1 MTSLPDLIGYAGV
14 FMVLVAYTL
23 LQARRMDGNGV
34 MYPLVNL
41 IGAILILISLFYKPN
56 MPAIVMEAA
65 WAVVSVVGIYFA
77 LRARK
82 KHRETE

>member
-14 FMVLVAYTL
+14 LMVLIAYSF

-34 MYPLVNL
+34 LYPLINL
-41 IGAILILISLFYKPN
+41 IGAILILISLLYKPN

-65 WAVVSVVGIYFA
+65 WAVVSVIGIFFA
-77 LRARK
+77 FRARK
-82 KHRETE
+82 KTK

>member
-1 MTSLPDLIGYAGV
+1 MSSWPDLIGYAGV

-34 MYPLVNL
+34 WYPLINL
-41 IGAILILISLFYKPN
+41 VGAILILISLLYKPN

-65 WAVVSVVGIYFA
+65 WVVVSVIGIFFA
-77 LRARK
+77 IKARGK
-82 KHRETE
+82 PKS

>member
-1 MTSLPDLIGYAGV
+1 MSSGPDLIGYAGV

-34 MYPLVNL
+34 LYPLINL
-41 IGAILILISLFYKPN
+41 IGAILILISLHYKPN

-65 WAVVSVVGIYFA
+65 WAVVSVVGIFFA
-77 LRARK
+77 IRAREK
-82 KHRETE
+82 NKQ

>member
-1 MTSLPDLIGYAGV
+1 MSSGPDLIGYAGV

-34 MYPLVNL
+34 LYPLINL
-41 IGAILILISLFYKPN
+41 IGAILILISLLYKPN

-65 WAVVSVVGIYFA
+65 WAVVSVIGIFFA
-77 LRARK
+77 FRAK
-82 KHRETE
+82 QKTKL

>member
-1 MTSLPDLIGYAGV
+1 MSSGPDLIGYAGV

-34 MYPLVNL
+34 LYPLVNL

-65 WAVVSVVGIYFA
+65 WAVVSIAGIVFVI
-77 LRARK
+77 RRRQK
-82 KHRETE
+82 NKE

>member
-1 MTSLPDLIGYAGV
+1 MTSFPDLIGYAGV

-34 MYPLVNL
+34 WYPLINL
-41 IGAILILISLFYKPN
+41 VGAILILISLLYKPN

-65 WAVVSVVGIYFA
+65 WVVVSIVGIFFA
-77 LRARK
+77 IRARK
-82 KHRETE
+82 KQK

>member
-1 MTSLPDLIGYAGV
+1 MTSWTDLIGYVGV

-34 MYPLVNL
+34 WYPLINL
-41 IGAILILISLFYKPN
+41 VGAILILISLLYKPN

-65 WAVVSVVGIYFA
+65 WVVVSVVGIFFA
-77 LRARK
+77 IKARSK
-82 KHRETE
+82 PKS

>member
-1 MTSLPDLIGYAGV
+1 MSSGPDLIGYAGV

-34 MYPLVNL
+34 LYPLINL
-41 IGAILILISLFYKPN
+41 IGAVLILISLLYKPN

-65 WAVVSVVGIYFA
+65 WVVVSVVGIFFA
-77 LRARK
+77 IRTRRK
-82 KHRETE
+82 QQ

>member
-1 MTSLPDLIGYAGV
+1 MSSWPDLIGYAGV

-34 MYPLVNL
+34 CYPLINL
-41 IGAILILISLFYKPN
+41 VGAILILISLLYKPN

-65 WAVVSVVGIYFA
+65 WVVVSVIGIFFA
-77 LRARK
+77 VRTRQK
-82 KHRETE
+82 TKP

>member
-1 MTSLPDLIGYAGV
+1 MTSFPDFVGYAGV

-34 MYPLVNL
+34 WYPLINL
-41 IGAILILISLFYKPN
+41 VGAILILISLLYKPN

-65 WAVVSVVGIYFA
+65 WVVVSIVGIFFA
-77 LRARK
+77 IRARQK
-82 KHRETE
+82 QK